1 MTHDDTMRMLAAH
14 TGWPSISLYL
24 HTHRTVAEKDQDRI
38 RLKNLVRTACD
49 ELVAAGMSTSEATS
63 ACAPATA
70 ILEDDSFWRESSDGL
85 VLFVSNQTTEV
96 MRLDTPVPEQSVVGD
111 RFYLRPLFAVHQGD
125 RRFYALAI
133 DKNGSRLF
141 KGDGA
146 SMEQL
151 PLEGAPES
159 LADELKYDQREESMQ
174 MSTFAGPQ
182 AKAGAGR
189 AQGMFHGHG
198 GEKDVEK
205 NDLERYLRK
214 VEKAVAKTIACDGTA
229 PLVLLGV
236 EYAIASYRA
245 LNTCRALSS
254 EQVNGATDELPEHQ
268 IHALALAALEPHFAA
283 VRDAAVAEVTDK
295 SGSPVVVDDPARI
308 AEAAVAGRVR
318 MLLFD
323 DGAGP
328 FGVFDREKFAA
339 EVVCA
344 DAPRLLR
351 ENDSAA
357 EPVGTCGWDLVDLAA
372 AETLLQGGDVLAFS
386 GEDSPIH
393 GAVALLRY

>member
-1 MTHDDTMRMLAAH
+1 MTHEDTMRSLAAH

-38 RLKNLVRTACD
+38 RFKNLLRTACD
-49 ELVAAGMSTSEATS
+49 EIVAGGMSTADANAT
-63 ACAPATA
+63 CAPADA
-70 ILEDDSFWRESSDGL
+70 ILRDDAFWRESYDGL
-85 VLFVSNQTTEV
+85 ALFVSGETTEV
-96 MRLDTPVPEQSVVGD
+96 LRLDTPLPEQCVVGD
-111 RFYLRPLFAVHQGD
+111 RFYLRPLFAAHKGD
-125 RRFYALAI
+125 QRFYALAL
-133 DKNGSRLF
+133 DKSGCRLF

-146 SMEQL
+146 TIVHI
-151 PLEGAPES
+151 PLVGAPES

-214 VEKAVAKTIACDGTA
+214 VERVVAKTIACDGPV
-229 PLVLLGV
+229 PLLLLGV
-236 EYAIASYRA
+236 EYAIATYRS

-254 EQVNGATDELPEHQ
+254 EQVLGATDELAPHQ
-268 IHALALAALEPHFAA
+268 IHAEALKALEPHFAS
-283 VRDAAVAEVTDK
+283 VRNAAVTEVSER
-295 SGSPVVVDDPARI
+295 SGSAVVVSDPARI

-318 MLLFD
+318 TLLFD

-328 FGVFDREKFAA
+328 FGVFDREKFTA

-351 ENDSAA
+351 EHAA
-357 EPVGTCGWDLVDLAA
+357 TSDPIGVCGWDLVDLAA
-372 AETLLQGGDVLAFS
+372 AETLLQGGDVIAFS
-386 GEDSPIH
+386 GEDSPIR
-393 GAVALLRY
+393 GAAALLRY